1 MPDPRC
7 SRSIPLSPAILTPG
21 RAAACIAAAFGAA
34 LVTLPAA
41 AADRFDAEAF
51 QPTTTQA
58 GSLVSVYGTRALS
71 KGAFEMALSVS
82 YARSPIT
89 LRDGD
94 DGPQIGRLMSSLS
107 TVSLL
112 GGYGVVDRF
121 DVGLAIPLH
130 RMGAGSKFAEA
141 GLPEIQAAAVDDAAV
156 ALGDVRVVPR
166 VTLLERGT
174 SSSMGVAA
182 LLPVSLPTG
191 NSDLYGGESLHVEP
205 RLAWDWAP
213 GGVLLAANVGYLV
226 REEAVVLNTSVDDAF
241 RWGAGTEIPVYQT
254 LSALVEA
261 NGAVNTG
268 SSDTPTEG
276 LVGLRMRAS
285 DWVAQLA
292 GGTAVVQG
300 LTSPEYR
307 VVAGLGFSQDQKPPP
322 PADTDGDGIFDSAD
336 NCPRQ
341 AEDLD
346 RFEDTDGCP
355 DRDDDQDQVA
365 DGQDRCPA
373 EAEDRDGQDD
383 EDGCPDPDND
393 QDAVLDADDHC
404 PTQPGVKEQQG
415 CPAPAPAPS
424 QVTVSSTQLEL
435 KQTVQFARNKT
446 SIEPQ
451 SMFLMDQVAEALKA
465 HTELE
470 HVVVEGHSDD
480 LGSRAVNLR
489 ISQGRAEAVV
499 LALVERGVARRRLE
513 ARGIGPDRPLM
524 PNDSDEN
531 RERNRRVEL
540 HIPQGAR

>member
-1 MPDPRC
+1 
-7 SRSIPLSPAILTPG
+7 
-21 RAAACIAAAFGAA
+21 
-34 LVTLPAA
+34 
-41 AADRFDAEAF
+41 
-51 QPTTTQA
+51 
-58 GSLVSVYGTRALS
+58 
-71 KGAFEMALSVS
+71 
-82 YARSPIT
+82 
-89 LRDGD
+89 
-94 DGPQIGRLMSSLS
+94 
-107 TVSLL
+107 
-112 GGYGVVDRF
+112 
-121 DVGLAIPLH
+121 
-130 RMGAGSKFAEA
+130 
-141 GLPEIQAAAVDDAAV
+141 
-156 ALGDVRVVPR
+156 
-166 VTLLERGT
+166 
-174 SSSMGVAA
+174 
-182 LLPVSLPTG
+182 
-191 NSDLYGGESLHVEP
+191 
-205 RLAWDWAP
+205 
-213 GGVLLAANVGYLV
+213 
-226 REEAVVLNTSVDDAF
+226 
-241 RWGAGTEIPVYQT
+241 VYQT

-383 EDGCPDPDND
+383 EDGCPDLDDDRDLVLDAADRCPAQPEDADGFQDADGCPDPDND
-393 QDAVLDADDHC
+393 EDAVLDADDHC

-415 CPAPAPAPS
+415 CPAPAAAPS

-480 LGSRAVNLR
+480 LGSRALNLR

-540 HIPQGAR
+540 HIPQGAQ